1 MMTCEEVRLA
11 LGAHALGALDPEEAL
26 EVDQHLATCDECG
39 AELLDLEGV
48 ASFLGKVSERDVQL
62 VASPPRRVLD
72 RLLND
77 RARRTRRGRL
87 LLVAA
92 ASVAALA
99 IGGSVLTAVTGG
111 VRQEQSAA
119 APAMATPSPRTMADA
134 PQEGQQRA
142 LSKEA
147 EPSASAFSTMA
158 PRKDATLAPR
168 REPSKAVQGREFTRD
183 NAGYSATIS
192 AYPGDEGGTEL
203 TVRVGGVPVGTTC
216 RLRVVAADGRRDL
229 TESWVIDSGTYRD
242 NTVFKRETS
251 LPMSAIARFDVV
263 DQAGRVLVRV
273 PVGK

>member
-158 PRKDATLAPR
+158 PRK
-168 REPSKAVQGREFTRD
+168 EPSKAVQGREFAGR
-183 NAGYSATIS
+183 NAGRSATIS
-192 AYPGDEGGTEL
+192 AYPGDGGGTEL

-216 RLRVVAADGRRDL
+216 RLRVLAADGRRDL

>member
-111 VRQEQSAA
+111 VQQEQSAA

-158 PRKDATLAPR
+158 PRKDSTLAPR
-168 REPSKAVQGREFTRD
+168 REPSKAVQGREFTER
-183 NAGYSATIS
+183 NAGRSATIS
-192 AYPGDEGGTEL
+192 AYPGEGGGTEL

-229 TESWVIDSGTYRD
+229 TESWVIDSATYRD